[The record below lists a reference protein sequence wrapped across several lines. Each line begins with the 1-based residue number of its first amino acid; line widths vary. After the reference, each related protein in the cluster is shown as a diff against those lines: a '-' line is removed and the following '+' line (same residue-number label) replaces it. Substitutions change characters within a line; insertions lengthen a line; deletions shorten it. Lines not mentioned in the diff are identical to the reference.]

1 MSHER
6 CTILSLLPWW
16 FEVHKS
22 TVYKYKQS
30 MILFNGYLGQVILA
44 KILDAGI
51 NGPDKTLEHLSID
64 FPVLWMYL
72 LAQVA
77 SFIQFTSGKTMH
89 QLFT

>member
-16 FEVHKS
+16 FKVYKS
-22 TVYKYKQS
+22 TVYKYKRSFDIVQWVFGAS
-30 MILFNGYLGQVILA
+30 LILA
-44 KILDAGI
+44 KILDAVI
-51 NGPDKTLEHLSID
+51 NGSDKTLEHPSID

-77 SFIQFTSGKTMH
+77 SFIQ
-89 QLFT
+89 